1 MTDFTLAQLA
11 ALTEAIATGA
21 LKVKYQDRE
30 VTYHSLADMIKL
42 RDQMRQ
48 ELGVAGAEQSRNRR
62 YAQFGKGF

>member
-1 MTDFTLAQLA
+1 MSDFTLDQLA
-11 ALTEAIATGA
+11 ALTAAIATGA

-48 ELGVAGAEQSRNRR
+48 ELGLSDQYRNRR
-62 YAQFGKGF
+62 YAQFGKGY